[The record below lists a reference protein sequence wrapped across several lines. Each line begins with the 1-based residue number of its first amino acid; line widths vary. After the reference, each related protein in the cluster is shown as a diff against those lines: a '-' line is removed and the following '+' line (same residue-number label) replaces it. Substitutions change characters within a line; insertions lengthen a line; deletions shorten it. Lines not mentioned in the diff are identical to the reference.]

1 MKITYFGATI
11 PSLCGGKST
20 KTSVEQKAGH
30 YEIVLTMQIYNKW
43 LRGRVL
49 NELCKRISDTKHL
62 DCAYLRYTRLRGCV
76 FSVFCKRISDTKH
89 LDCAY
94 LRYTRLRGCVF
105 SVFCKRISD
114 TKHLDCAYP
123 RYTRLRGCVFSVLC
137 KRI

>member
-1 MKITYFGATI
+1 
-11 PSLCGGKST
+11 
-20 KTSVEQKAGH
+20 
-30 YEIVLTMQIYNKW
+30 MQIYNKW

-105 SVFCKRISD
+105 SVLCKRISV
-114 TKHLDCAYP
+114 TKGLAYNAYL
-123 RYTRLRGCVFSVLC
+123 RYTQVIWKHQAMSLQLLFLKSKIDKIISFFR
-137 KRI
+137 